1 MGYVP
6 DISATSSAE
15 DTRKAVELTREIVIT
30 GGLGFIGSHVADA
43 HLAAG
48 DRVTVIDSEVA
59 AVVDGNEYEKH
70 PRCKVIREPVEEAF
84 KDERCLKDADRVVHA
99 ASHVGPAGILQYS
112 GRLGPEMV
120 RATECVIERCIQA
133 DVPLCVFSSAE
144 VYGRSGL
151 LAEDDDIRVPTPYN
165 TRIEYAIAKTL
176 IECMMVNSLHRGLRA
191 IAIRP
196 FNVVGPRQ
204 SRAGGFVMPTFVQQA
219 LAGEPITVFAS
230 GEQVRA
236 FTSATDL
243 TRFLTHFWDEAL
255 ESQADVYNVGNPAN
269 RTTVGDLAQRIKE
282 LLGSDSEIV
291 HIDGKKVYGPM
302 YMEAESFEKVPVLG
316 GASELGWEPEVSLDE
331 LILETADYYRSQE
344 DYRQTREESRRGIHA
359 AF

>member
-1 MGYVP
+1 L
-6 DISATSSAE
+6 SAE
-15 DTRKAVELTREIVIT
+15 YTRRAVKLTREIVIT

-43 HLAAG
+43 YLAAG
-48 DRVTVIDSEVA
+48 DSVTVIDSEVA
-59 AVVDGNEYEKH
+59 AVVDGNEYEQH
-70 PRCKVIREPVEEAF
+70 PLCKVIREPVEAVF
-84 KDERCLKDADRVVHA
+84 KDESILKDADRVVHA

-120 RATECVIERCIQA
+120 RAAESVIERCIQA
-133 DVPLCVFSSAE
+133 DVPLCMFSSAE
-144 VYGRSGL
+144 IYGRSGL
-151 LAEDDDIRVPTPYN
+151 LAEDDDIRVPIPYN
-165 TRIEYAIAKTL
+165 TRLEYAIAKTL
-176 IECMMVNSLHRGLRA
+176 MECMMVNSLHRGLRA

-230 GEQVRA
+230 GKQVRA

-243 TRFLTHFWDEAL
+243 SRFLTQFWDEAL
-255 ESQADVYNVGNPAN
+255 ESQADVFNVGNPAN

-331 LILETADYYRSQE
+331 LIMETASYYRTQD
-344 DYRQTREESRRGIHA
+344 DYRQSREESRRGIHA

>member
-1 MGYVP
+1 
-6 DISATSSAE
+6 
-15 DTRKAVELTREIVIT
+15 
-30 GGLGFIGSHVADA
+30 
-43 HLAAG
+43 
-48 DRVTVIDSEVA
+48 
-59 AVVDGNEYEKH
+59 
-70 PRCKVIREPVEEAF
+70 VIREPVEDYF
-84 KDERCLKDADRVVHA
+84 KDDGCLEGASRVVHA
-99 ASHVGPAGILQYS
+99 ASHVGPAGILRYS

-120 RATECVIERCIQA
+120 RAAECVIERCIQA

-151 LAEDDDIRVPTPYN
+151 LGEEDDIRVPTPYN

-176 IECMMVNSLHRGLRA
+176 IEAMTVNSMHRGLRA

-219 LAGEPITVFAS
+219 LAGDPITVFDS

-243 TRFLTHFWDEAL
+243 SRFLTDFWDEAL
-255 ESQADVYNVGNPAN
+255 ESEAPVFNIGNPAN
-269 RTTVGDLAQRIKE
+269 RTTVMGLAERVKT

-291 HIDGKKVYGPM
+291 HVDGKQVYGPM
-302 YMEAESFEKVPVLG
+302 YMEAESFEKVPVLK
-316 GASELGWEPEVSLDE
+316 AALELGWEPEITLDE
-331 LILETADYYRSQE
+331 LILETATYYRAQE
-344 DYRQTREESRRGIHA
+344 DYRQAREESLRDRHA
-359 AF
+359 SL

>member
-1 MGYVP
+1 VP
-6 DISATSSAE
+6 DKSATWSAE
-15 DTRKAVELTREIVIT
+15 DIRKEILLAREIVIT

-43 HLAAG
+43 YLAAG

-59 AVVDGNEYEKH
+59 AVVDGSEYETH
-70 PRCKVIREPVEEAF
+70 PRCEVIREPVEEVF
-84 KDERCLKDADRVVHA
+84 KDDSCLKDVDRVVHA

-120 RATECVIERCIQA
+120 RAAECVIERCIQA
-133 DVPLCVFSSAE
+133 GVPLCVFSSAE
-144 VYGRSGL
+144 VYGRSGV
-151 LAEDDDIRVPTPYN
+151 LAEDDDIRVPIPYN

-243 TRFLTHFWDEAL
+243 SRFLTHFWDDALASEAH
-255 ESQADVYNVGNPAN
+255 VFNVGNPAN
-269 RTTVGDLAQRIKE
+269 RTTVENLAQRIKS
-282 LLGSDSEIV
+282 LLRSDSKIV
-291 HIDGKKVYGPM
+291 HVDGKEVYGPM
-302 YMEAESFEKVPVLG
+302 YMEAESFEKVPAVG
-316 GASELGWEPEVSLDE
+316 VASELGWEPEVGLDE
-331 LILETADYYRSQE
+331 LILETANYYRTRK
-344 DYRQTREESRRGIHA
+344 DYRQTREERPRGIYA
-359 AF
+359 AY

>member
-1 MGYVP
+1 M
-6 DISATSSAE
+6 SAE
-15 DTRKAVELTREIVIT
+15 YTRRAVKLTREIVIT

-43 HLAAG
+43 HLALG

-59 AVVDGNEYEKH
+59 AVVDGNDYEQH
-70 PRCKVIREPVEEAF
+70 PGCTVIREPVETVFEDP
-84 KDERCLKDADRVVHA
+84 KLLEGADRVVHA
-99 ASHVGPAGILQYS
+99 ASHVGPAGILQYT
-112 GRLGPEMV
+112 GRLGPDMIRSAES
-120 RATECVIERCIQA
+120 VIERCIQA
-133 DVPLCVFSSAE
+133 DVPLCMFSSAE

-151 LAEDDDIRVPTPYN
+151 LGEDDDIRVPVPYN

-176 IECMMVNSLHRGLRA
+176 IECMMVNSLNRGLRA

-219 LAGEPITVFAS
+219 LVGEPITVFAT
-230 GEQVRA
+230 GKQVRA

-243 TRFLTHFWDEAL
+243 SRFLTDFWDEAL
-255 ESQADVYNVGNPAN
+255 ESQTNVFNVGNPDN
-269 RTTVGDLAQRIKE
+269 RTTVEDLAQRIKV

-302 YMEAESFEKVPVLG
+302 YMEAESFEKVPVLS
-316 GASELGWEPEVSLDE
+316 GASELGWTPEISLDE
-331 LILETADYYRSQE
+331 LILETADYYRTQG
-344 DYRQTREESRRGIHA
+344 DYRQSREENRRDIHA
-359 AF
+359 SR